1 MNKLGNILES
11 VRFFLFILCS
21 VAVMSCDAE
30 ERFDTGNMDRTEEEV
45 DEEFK
50 EVCRLISGR
59 IKDDNLPARV
69 SAVDLNV
76 AKWLEL
82 IAEDGSFG
90 DIDYKSTA
98 EDWPAKKHLDR
109 LKEITQSYV
118 TEGGAYSGKDEIYT
132 HIENALSYWI
142 KMRPV
147 CSNWYH
153 NQISSPQS
161 IGEIMV
167 MLRYGVKTL
176 PEDLEAAIFDYWE
189 KTGGDPADQSGA
201 NETDIALHW
210 LYRGC
215 LQESKSTLQK
225 AVFHSFRPLD
235 FVNPNNV
242 GLQYD
247 MSFFQHG
254 PQLYIGGYGSVM
266 LDGITKVATYVT
278 GTDYGMTRNQL
289 YNLYRFV
296 DEVYVGSTVRG
307 SYQFY
312 NVAGRSVSRDNALNV
327 RGFANRLEL
336 MKSIDTEHEAIYQK
350 RIGMLRENKF
360 AGIEKKLYHYYIGD
374 YMAIESE
381 GYSACVRLS
390 SKRTRRCENG
400 NNENLK
406 SYFMSDGSTVVST
419 GGDEYFNIFPVWDWN
434 RIPGVTNPYMAS
446 IPVAA
451 AWGELGESDFA
462 GGLTDGS
469 NGLSAMKSVYRN
481 HGVNMDA
488 NKSYFF
494 IGDKIVCVGSGIT
507 STMSVDVNTTVEQSI
522 KYSNAYYSVNNTE
535 NTLQNENTVSADIDW
550 LWHNNIAYIFPD
562 NMQVNVAAR
571 KQSGSW
577 RDINRSQSG
586 TTVEKNVL
594 SVWFNHG
601 IRPSGGGYVYII
613 APGMDKNLI
622 KDHINDI
629 EILSRTDDVH
639 AITDGNGLYQVVFYN
654 KGILRAGD
662 LSIEADS
669 PCALMLQKS
678 GENAFRFYYS
688 DPSHKL
694 INANVKIGYK
704 GKTVENTLS
713 DFAGDNVYKGRTH
726 NSIINFN

>member
-312 NVAGRSVSRDNALNV
+312 
-327 RGFANRLEL
+327 
-336 MKSIDTEHEAIYQK
+336 
-350 RIGMLRENKF
+350 MLP
-360 AGIEKKLYHYYIGD
+360 D
-374 YMAIESE
+374 
-381 GYSACVRLS
+381 
-390 SKRTRRCENG
+390 
-400 NNENLK
+400 
-406 SYFMSDGSTVVST
+406 VVS
-419 GGDEYFNIFPVWDWN
+419 
-434 RIPGVTNPYMAS
+434 
-446 IPVAA
+446 
-451 AWGELGESDFA
+451 
-462 GGLTDGS
+462 
-469 NGLSAMKSVYRN
+469 
-481 HGVNMDA
+481 
-488 NKSYFF
+488 
-494 IGDKIVCVGSGIT
+494 
-507 STMSVDVNTTVEQSI
+507 
-522 KYSNAYYSVNNTE
+522 
-535 NTLQNENTVSADIDW
+535 
-550 LWHNNIAYIFPD
+550 
-562 NMQVNVAAR
+562 
-571 KQSGSW
+571 
-577 RDINRSQSG
+577 
-586 TTVEKNVL
+586 
-594 SVWFNHG
+594 
-601 IRPSGGGYVYII
+601 
-613 APGMDKNLI
+613 
-622 KDHINDI
+622 
-629 EILSRTDDVH
+629 
-639 AITDGNGLYQVVFYN
+639 VV
-654 KGILRAGD
+654 I
-662 LSIEADS
+662 
-669 PCALMLQKS
+669 ML
-678 GENAFRFYYS
+678 
-688 DPSHKL
+688 
-694 INANVKIGYK
+694 
-704 GKTVENTLS
+704 
-713 DFAGDNVYKGRTH
+713 
-726 NSIINFN
+726 